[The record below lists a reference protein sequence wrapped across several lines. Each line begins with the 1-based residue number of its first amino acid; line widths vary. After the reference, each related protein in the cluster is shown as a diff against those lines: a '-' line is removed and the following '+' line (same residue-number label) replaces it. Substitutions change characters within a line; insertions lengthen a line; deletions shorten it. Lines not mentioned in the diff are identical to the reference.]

1 MMWRFCEFILFV
13 AQSKRVISSDES
25 VKRHFWSNL
34 AKNCTRWRHDEFRA
48 KREPS
53 SSLIG
58 LLSACLSP
66 NCCTLAVLYCVNF
79 VTPLN
84 FPPKPISSL
93 KLVSPPA
100 VLYEF
105 CDTFKNC
112 HPRSISSL
120 KNVSLVAVLCEFCD
134 NSKIFPFGLFF
145 FLLKNYVSNGN
156 DVQKLWHHLNCRAQI
171 SVH

>member
-1 MMWRFCEFILFV
+1 MTCNSSVCCSLWLCRAAKLAYKIEKSSEFPDFKITEYFVLETSRNICNIAPSVKLWGLPAVDRMLAPFAKIRIGNQIRNTMSATFFQWWRFCEFILFV

-79 VTPLN
+79 VTPL
-84 FPPKPISSL
+84 K
-93 KLVSPPA
+93 
-100 VLYEF
+100 
-105 CDTFKNC
+105 
-112 HPRSISSL
+112 HPS
-120 KNVSLVAVLCEFCD
+120 
-134 NSKIFPFGLFF
+134 
-145 FLLKNYVSNGN
+145 
-156 DVQKLWHHLNCRAQI
+156 
-171 SVH
+171 